1 MMCGETLEFT
11 VSFFTGNV
19 QIVIKENKAGGL
31 SGGEITQIRVNR
43 SFIYSMRQKVTHFTC
58 VKGGFSWK
66 VMSLKPCL
74 ELTGQ
79 LRLPIL

>member
-31 SGGEITQIRVNR
+31 SGGEITQIRVNH
-43 SFIYSMRQKVTHFTC
+43 SFIYSMRQKVTHFTW

-66 VMSLKPCL
+66 VMSLKQCF
-74 ELTGQ
+74 
-79 LRLPIL
+79 